1 MTAQTAVTHDQS
13 FTYTQPKSARL
24 LQRGHHY
31 YYCSGQAVLAISQA
45 EYQHVADNPQLYY
58 FSTALEL
65 QRRAQRLTQVQQL
78 LVDALPGEQPSPQAT
93 LPHKYTLSQDDID
106 YEIVRL
112 RIRQNKADPHLDRK
126 CVV

>member
-45 EYQHVADNPQLYY
+45 EYQQVADNPQLYY
-58 FSTALEL
+58 FSTALKL
-65 QRRAQRLTQVQQL
+65 QQRAQRLTQVQQL
-78 LVDALPGEQPSPQAT
+78 LVDALPGEQPS
-93 LPHKYTLSQDDID
+93 
-106 YEIVRL
+106 
-112 RIRQNKADPHLDRK
+112 DRK
-126 CVV
+126 STRLNSSHVAISYAVFCLTKKG